1 MDGSYMMLLFVLLA
15 VGMTVATAWWI
26 ALPLVRGVRSAG
38 MAPLGQAP
46 GGAAAVVG
54 QSLDIQAGAA
64 LDVLREQRRDLQ
76 REHAAGLL
84 DAAAFDQAMTE
95 LELRALSD
103 GQQQIQQQTATPQP
117 RWAWGVMVWLVVMP
131 LAGYLVLGNQ
141 TAVEPVNNQPAVEVN
156 NAQALAEMVDGL
168 ARRLD
173 EGVGTPSEWAMLAR
187 SYLVLENYAGA
198 AHAYERLLVLIGP
211 DDPNAADV
219 QAALVEVRLQLAKP

>member
-38 MAPLGQAP
+38 VASAAPATEVAVS
-46 GGAAAVVG
+46 AARN
-54 QSLDIQAGAA
+54 LDIQAGAA
-64 LDVLREQRRDLQ
+64 LDVLREQRRELQ
-76 REHAAGLL
+76 RDHAAGLI

-103 GQQQIQQQTATPQP
+103 GQQQVQQQTVAAQP

-141 TAVEPVNNQPAVEVN
+141 TAVEPANNQPAVEVN

-219 QAALVEVRLQLAKP
+219 QAALAEVRLQMVQ